1 MLVDAGYRFTDSEM
15 ILAHW
20 FTLDLPRSGSRSTH
34 CIRSPWR
41 CSLQRWVPSLL
52 RCCWRRFCRWSSYSP
67 FISVHIS
74 SYHFLILF
82 SLILNK
88 YHSTSLTSL
97 MSPLFVRFEAAFS
110 AETEIHAG
118 FAVRSRTCGTR
129 SSKSLGRMLN
139 ITIFDTTN

>member
-20 FTLDLPRSGSRSTH
+20 FTLDLPRSGSRLSGH
-34 CIRSPWR
+34 LGDAR
-41 CSLQRWVPSLL
+41 CSDECHLSFVAAGGDSFFGIVILH
-52 RCCWRRFCRWSSYSP
+52 SYQ
-67 FISVHIS
+67 FISVHI
-74 SYHFLILF
+74 IF
-82 SLILNK
+82 SF
-88 YHSTSLTSL
+88 YSHSFSTSIIQRVTSQTSS
-97 MSPLFVRFEAAFS
+97 MSPLFVRFGAAFS

-139 ITIFDTTN
+139 ITIFGTTK